1 VRSRE
6 TVYPWAV
13 VGVFVALSAYAN
25 SLHAPDDPALRGMAA
40 VPPVTAALAW
50 HVLVLPSF
58 DAAPVRRWL
67 ARLAASGVFGFA
79 MWASF
84 EALTALGRLAG
95 LTPAQALPVCLDGLV
110 VVAALALWS
119 RQQVGA
125 TTEEDR
131 DGLERSAE
139 HDQRQG
145 LQGVAGPG
153 AQAQPVVVRLEDG
166 RAAEG
171 EQRAA
176 TQAEVVLSREPGGE
190 PVSQTAGLTYPCECG
205 RPSCKGAVSLAT
217 LKRHNPA
224 GQARVPARAGS
235 R

>member
-1 VRSRE
+1 MRSRE

-125 TTEEDR
+125 TTEE
-131 DGLERSAE
+131 
-139 HDQRQG
+139 
-145 LQGVAGPG
+145 
-153 AQAQPVVVRLEDG
+153 
-166 RAAEG
+166 
-171 EQRAA
+171 
-176 TQAEVVLSREPGGE
+176 EVVLSREPGREPDGE

-224 GQARVPARAGS
+224 GPARVPAHTGS